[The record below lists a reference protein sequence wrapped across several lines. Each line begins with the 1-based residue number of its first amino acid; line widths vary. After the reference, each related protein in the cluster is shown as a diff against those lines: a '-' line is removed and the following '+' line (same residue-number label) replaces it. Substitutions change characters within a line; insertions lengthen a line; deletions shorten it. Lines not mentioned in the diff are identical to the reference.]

1 LRSWISTIVLC
12 GLGYGQNAELYK
24 LDTIGTH
31 YLLELYGCPGQLLN
45 DEIVVCN
52 AMREAVRCS
61 GADLL
66 GDISHHFHPQGVTAL
81 GILAES
87 HISIHTWP
95 EHGYVA
101 ADIFTCGTR
110 AVPRKACEY
119 LIEAFQ
125 SDRHQMEKVIR
136 GVESEDQ
143 IIRSSKVVSS
153 V

>member
-1 LRSWISTIVLC
+1 M
-12 GLGYGQNAELYK
+12 
-24 LDTIGTH
+24 DTIGTH
-31 YLLELYGCPGQLLN
+31 YLLELYGCPSQLLN

-125 SDRHQMEKVIR
+125 SDRHEMKKVIR
-136 GVESEDQ
+136 GVESEDRV
-143 IIRSSKVVSS
+143 IPSATTVSTN
-153 V
+153 

>member
-1 LRSWISTIVLC
+1 M
-12 GLGYGQNAELYK
+12 E
-24 LDTIGTH
+24 TIGTH
-31 YLLELYGCPGQLLN
+31 YLLEMYGCPSHLLN

-52 AMREAVRCS
+52 AMKEAVRCS

-81 GILAES
+81 GLLAES
-87 HISIHTWP
+87 HIAIHTWP

-119 LIEAFQ
+119 LVEVFQ
-125 SDRHQMEKVIR
+125 SDRHELKKLTR
-136 GVESEDQ
+136 GVESEDRV
-143 IIRSSKVVSS
+143 IPSSTTTASI
-153 V
+153 